1 MSKVAVER
9 SDGKA
14 RLLKMEDRRRV
25 LGRWA
30 VLAVVQERWLND
42 VVLRH
47 EYCPLTGDGMVA
59 SKHLDD
65 TVFGDGTFRNE
76 GTGGERETER
86 DTEHDAIS
94 VG

>member
-1 MSKVAVER
+1 MAVER

-14 RLLKMEDRRRV
+14 RLLKVKDRRSV
-25 LGRWA
+25 LGGGA
-30 VLAVVQERWLND
+30 VLTVVEERWLHD

-86 DTEHDAIS
+86 DTEHDAVS